1 MAFRASIMDTLM
13 GTADDAVKSP
23 AAFKSRLEKIQNSKL
38 LNGIFSQSHLD
49 DMMLVADAY
58 ERVLATGI
66 GEGGAGITNSSV
78 LDALAAKTGTS
89 VAGLSNLARSAREGR
104 VSGKAAAAYVA
115 SRAFSAQQSARADE
129 LFRRMMFDP
138 ELAKLMTAQGPS
150 VGAISPAVK
159 ARLNAYMF
167 SLGVDYGENVMS
179 EEAAGPDLE
188 QIQLEPSIKFELPE
202 VDVPTMLPPTASDD
216 DFAASFSANPFFNQN
231 TGNSAPAP
239 VQMASATK
247 PKTSVSQL
255 FPFDTTGA
263 AIENRR
269 NQNAGI
275 MSIPR

>member
-1 MAFRASIMDTLM
+1 
-13 GTADDAVKSP
+13 
-23 AAFKSRLEKIQNSKL
+23 
-38 LNGIFSQSHLD
+38 
-49 DMMLVADAY
+49 
-58 ERVLATGI
+58 
-66 GEGGAGITNSSV
+66 
-78 LDALAAKTGTS
+78 
-89 VAGLSNLARSAREGR
+89 
-104 VSGKAAAAYVA
+104 
-115 SRAFSAQQSARADE
+115 
-129 LFRRMMFDP
+129 MMFDP

-202 VDVPTMLPPTASDD
+202 VDVPTILPPTASDD
-216 DFAASFSANPFFNQN
+216 DFAANFAANPFFNQN
-231 TGNSAPAP
+231 TGNSAPAS
-239 VQMASATK
+239 VQTASVTK